1 MVERAYKLLSISR
14 QCELLGISRSAYY
27 YTPRTLHDEEDFEL
41 LKKIREVQIRHPEK
55 GYRRI
60 YRDLKTSGEDVSE
73 KQVRRV
79 MRRFG
84 VIAVYPGMNLSK
96 ACRKNRKYPYL
107 LKGKAIRYPNQVWS
121 TDITYI
127 RLPSGNV
134 YLMAVIDWFSRKVLN
149 WRVFNTMDAGQYAA
163 LLRETIEEYGI
174 PAVFNTDQGVQFTS
188 DVFISVLE
196 EYGIEISMDGT
207 GRALDNIRI
216 ERLWRSLKYEDIYLK
231 RYETMSELKAGVH
244 AYFNYYNT
252 ERFHQSLDYHTP
264 DEMYES
270 FQTVSLDNRVAA

>member
-1 MVERAYKLLSISR
+1 M
-14 QCELLGISRSAYY
+14 
-27 YTPRTLHDEEDFEL
+27 
-41 LKKIREVQIRHPEK
+41 
-55 GYRRI
+55 
-60 YRDLKTSGEDVSE
+60 
-73 KQVRRV
+73 QVRRV

-84 VIAVYPGMNLSK
+84 VIAVYPGMNLSRAGK
-96 ACRKNRKYPYL
+96 KSRKYPYL
-107 LKGKAIRYPNQVWS
+107 LKGKVIRYPNQVWS

-149 WRVFNTMDAGQYAA
+149 WRVFNTMDAGQYAV

-174 PAVFNTDQGVQFTS
+174 
-188 DVFISVLE
+188 
-196 EYGIEISMDGT
+196 EISMDGY

-231 RYETMSELKAGVH
+231 RYETMSELKAGVN
-244 AYFNYYNT
+244 ACFNYYNT

-270 FQTVSLDNRVAA
+270 FQAVSLDNREAA